1 MIAPSRKRRKEKK
14 DVDKYKT
21 NNRRYNKSRSKEK
34 REKSKRKKHDR
45 YRENGIVCFKCG
57 KKGHTS
63 RYYNFQRKI
72 NKLDISRK
80 LKDKLMSILEQTD
93 TDEIDNEIHQID
105 NCDITS
111 SSTDISSDNGKVKLC
126 NCNNLDNC
134 YCKRKFKISVLTKQ
148 ENIII
153 DLIDKLTDLQSKKD
167 YLSKLKESLTQT
179 NKFEIDLKD
188 YKSTYNF
195 AEIADK
201 FKPSKTVTI
210 TDLQTDINNLRKEL
224 K

>member
-1 MIAPSRKRRKEKK
+1 M
-14 DVDKYKT
+14 
-21 NNRRYNKSRSKEK
+21 
-34 REKSKRKKHDR
+34 
-45 YRENGIVCFKCG
+45 
-57 KKGHTS
+57 
-63 RYYNFQRKI
+63 
-72 NKLDISRK
+72 
-80 LKDKLMSILEQTD
+80 
-93 TDEIDNEIHQID
+93 
-105 NCDITS
+105 
-111 SSTDISSDNGKVKLC
+111 
-126 NCNNLDNC
+126 
-134 YCKRKFKISVLTKQ
+134 
-148 ENIII
+148 
-153 DLIDKLTDLQSKKD
+153 DLIDKLLDLQSKKD